1 MQDRKLVAVLA
12 CRNTGSRLYGK
23 PMQNLDVDRKIT
35 ILDHIIACLKSISA
49 ISDVVLAIADGP
61 ENLGFVK
68 VAEKHQIGHGF
79 GDEEDV
85 LMRLIKGARAM
96 RATDIFRV
104 TSESPFVYFEAIDEL
119 WRIQVNG
126 GYDCV
131 FLDDIIQGC
140 GFEILRLSALER
152 SHREGD
158 PKHRSELC
166 TLYIREHADEFRISR
181 HRPPDSYIRKDLRLT
196 VDYPEDL
203 VVCRS
208 VYMQLQNVAPRIP
221 LSEIIKF
228 LDNSPDLKKLIA
240 PYTDSGYASMYL

>member
-23 PMQNLDVDRKIT
+23 PMQNLDVNRKIT
-35 ILDHIIACLKSISA
+35 ILDHIIACLKSIPA
-49 ISDVVLAIADGP
+49 ISDIVLAIADGP

-68 VAEKHQIGHGF
+68 VAKKHQIGHVF

-85 LMRLIKGARAM
+85 LMRLITGARAM
-96 RATDIFRV
+96 HATDIFRV

-119 WRIQVNG
+119 WRIQVNE

-140 GFEILRLSALER
+140 GFEVLSLSSLER
-152 SHREGD
+152 SHREGSQ
-158 PKHRSELC
+158 KHRSELC
-166 TLYIREHADEFRISR
+166 SLYIREYPDEFRIDR
-181 HRPPDSYIRKDLRLT
+181 HRPPDSLIRGDLRLT

-208 VYMQLQNVAPRIP
+208 VYMHLRNLAPRIP
-221 LSEIIKF
+221 VAEIVRF
-228 LDNSPDLKKLIA
+228 LDDHPDLKALLA
-240 PYTDSGYASMYL
+240 PYTSSGYSTMYL